1 MVAPHENK
9 TMVVIR
15 GTRKLLRR
23 LGPVTEVRCE
33 STTRL
38 GDWLG
43 SLLGVGRQRVVLFIS
58 QHSRL
63 PVVLPGRNVK
73 NVPLHLPLGVGAV
86 LDALGIPPHAVRTE
100 LKAMADTVVAPKN
113 SRSLVGTLTDLSYAL
128 KLRLAQEPDVNLMT
142 LALWLSETPMG
153 PMDYRAP
160 DEVARQ
166 LFS

>member
-1 MVAPHENK
+1 
-9 TMVVIR
+9 MVVIR
-15 GTRKLLRR
+15 GTQKLLRR
-23 LGPVTEVRCE
+23 LRPVTEVGCE

-43 SLLGVGRQRVVLFIS
+43 SLLGVEHQRVVLFIS

-63 PVVLPGRNVK
+63 PVVLPGRNLK
-73 NVPLHLPLGVGAV
+73 DLPHQLPLAVGAI
-86 LDALGIPPHAVRTE
+86 LDALGIPPHAVRAE
-100 LKAMADTVVAPKN
+100 LNAMADAVLAPTN
-113 SRSLVGTLTDLSYAL
+113 SRSLVGTLTDLSYAV

-160 DEVARQ
+160 DEVTRQ
-166 LFS
+166 LFG